1 MSKIVPIV
9 PNSKKSLMKFDKHE
23 LAMFSEAIKNGM
35 ATRKMVEKRLD
46 QQLLNMQ
53 VVREENMREGRF
65 SDGDDYEFGERENTS
80 EEIIKIEGECLRRC
94 CIHYD
99 KEFKRYRYEGNEK
112 RCKRMEMACKY
123 LYSLIDFNVNA
134 SEPLRRK
141 KPVENQPF
149 PQFSNESDRKASR

>member
-1 MSKIVPIV
+1 
-9 PNSKKSLMKFDKHE
+9 MKFDKHE

-53 VVREENMREGRF
+53 VVREENLIIAKREQGE
-65 SDGDDYEFGERENTS
+65 DKEYELTS
-80 EEIIKIEGECLRRC
+80 KEIIDIESECLKKC

>member
-53 VVREENMREGRF
+53 VVREENLIIAKREQGE
-65 SDGDDYEFGERENTS
+65 DKEYELTS
-80 EEIIKIEGECLRRC
+80 KEIIDIESECLKKC

>member
-9 PNSKKSLMKFDKHE
+9 PNSKKSLMKFDKQLHE

-46 QQLLNMQ
+46 QQLLDMK
-53 VVREENMREGRF
+53 VVREENLIIAKREQGE
-65 SDGDDYEFGERENTS
+65 DNVYEFTS
-80 EEIIKIEGECLRRC
+80 KEIIKIEGECLRRC
-94 CIHYD
+94 CVHYD

>member
-46 QQLLNMQ
+46 QQLLDMK
-53 VVREENMREGRF
+53 VVREENLIIAKREQGE
-65 SDGDDYEFGERENTS
+65 DKEYELTS
-80 EEIIKIEGECLRRC
+80 KEIIDIESECLKKC

>member
-1 MSKIVPIV
+1 
-9 PNSKKSLMKFDKHE
+9 
-23 LAMFSEAIKNGM
+23 MFSEAIKNGM

-53 VVREENMREGRF
+53 VVREENLIIAKREQGE
-65 SDGDDYEFGERENTS
+65 DKEYELTS
-80 EEIIKIEGECLRRC
+80 KEIIDIESECLKKC

>member
-53 VVREENMREGRF
+53 VVREENLIIAKREQGE
-65 SDGDDYEFGERENTS
+65 DKEYELTS
-80 EEIIKIEGECLRRC
+80 KEIIDIESECLKSAAFIMTRSSSAIVMKEMRNVVKEWKWRVST
-94 CIHYD
+94 CI
-99 KEFKRYRYEGNEK
+99 
-112 RCKRMEMACKY
+112 A
-123 LYSLIDFNVNA
+123 
-134 SEPLRRK
+134 
-141 KPVENQPF
+141 
-149 PQFSNESDRKASR
+149 

>member
-9 PNSKKSLMKFDKHE
+9 PNSKKSLMKFDKQLHE

-53 VVREENMREGRF
+53 VVREENLIIAKREQGE
-65 SDGDDYEFGERENTS
+65 DKEYELTS
-80 EEIIKIEGECLRRC
+80 KEIIDIESECLKKC